1 MKQFLFL
8 FLFSACSINAFP
20 QGDTA
25 AHSPGNMNLPGT
37 WLEEQP
43 SFPGGEEAR
52 MRYTNT
58 NAVYSNRALE
68 AGAEGK
74 VFITF
79 IIEEDGSVTHP
90 RILRGVHHDL
100 DSICLRMITRMPRWH
115 PGTQRHKPVAVQF
128 NLPVKF
134 SLKGRIPGVT
144 PKPSVY
150 WAGTGKKLFYQ
161 KCSDAYRLTVYDC
174 DCWYNFIVRNYNDL
188 DLVSIDLDE
197 MFKNF
202 RP

>member
-8 FLFSACSINAFP
+8 FLFSACSIIACP

-25 AHSPGNMNLPGT
+25 AHSPENMYLPGT

-43 SFPGGEEAR
+43 SFPGGDEAR

-58 NAVYSNRALE
+58 NAVYTRRALE
-68 AGAEGK
+68 DGAEGK

-79 IIEEDGSVTHP
+79 VVEEDGSVTHA

-100 DSICLRMITRMPRWH
+100 DSICLRMISRMPRWN
-115 PGTQRHKPVAVQF
+115 PGTQRGKPVAVQF

-134 SLKGRIPGVT
+134 SLKGREPGIA
-144 PKPSVY
+144 PHPSKY
-150 WAGTGKKLFYQ
+150 WAGQGKKLFFQ
-161 KCSDAYRLTVYDC
+161 KCSGTYHKTNDDC
-174 DCWYNFIVRNYNDL
+174 DGWYNFIVRNYNNL
-188 DLVSIDLDE
+188 DLLSIDLDE